1 MKALHRIVNEAIRT
15 HGADEDR
22 ATGTQVDLST
32 IDFEKL
38 RDEFAKKVRPKH
50 ATLQDIRQIVGD
62 KLAQMVAQNPQRMDY
77 YKEYQAIIAD
87 YNREKDR
94 ATVEAT
100 FAKLANLA
108 SSMDEELQR
117 HVREGLSE
125 DELTLFDLLAKKG
138 ISKTNREKLK
148 QASKELLASL
158 QGLISS
164 MPN

>member
-1 MKALHRIVNEAIRT
+1 
-15 HGADEDR
+15 
-22 ATGTQVDLST
+22 
-32 IDFEKL
+32 
-38 RDEFAKKVRPKH
+38 
-50 ATLQDIRQIVGD
+50 
-62 KLAQMVAQNPQRMDY
+62 MVAQNPQRMDY